1 MTISGL
7 ARGAG
12 LFVSESS
19 QLQGLE
25 LDPTAPAPG
34 DPGQAFAPCAVP
46 VRHWEAPGCLLHK
59 LTRGPKAN
67 VEFVHVNPDRSVPIT
82 AFLPPLETLADEML
96 LH

>member
-25 LDPTAPAPG
+25 LDPTAPGTWRPRTG
-34 DPGQAFAPCAVP
+34 VCPLRCTL
-46 VRHWEAPGCLLHK
+46 RHWEARVCLLHK
-59 LTRGPKAN
+59 LTRGPKAK
-67 VEFVHVNPDRSVPIT
+67 VGFV
-82 AFLPPLETLADEML
+82 M
-96 LH
+96 

>member
-46 VRHWEAPGCLLHK
+46 VWHWEAQVCLLHK
-59 LTRGPKAN
+59 LTGGPKAN
-67 VEFVHVNPDRSVPIT
+67 VGFVHVTPDPSVPVT
-82 AFLPPLETLADEML
+82 AFLLPLETLADETL